1 MLSQKHGRNN
11 TQRPII
17 NPMRHLKRLTTI
29 ALPITCLLLSSA
41 CETVPAVR
49 ETRAWHGETPIYA
62 TYRFGKLNAELPPGY
77 AIETVNAATR
87 AMLHRQGHI
96 IEEYAVS
103 PSDGRIVALSNAS
116 SSYDKIKVT
125 TRYEGGGVL
134 MQVNID
140 PSTENRTR
148 AVFESIVQTL
158 GI

>member
-1 MLSQKHGRNN
+1 M
-11 TQRPII
+11 P
-17 NPMRHLKRLTTI
+17 PLKLPLVVALLI
-29 ALPITCLLLSSA
+29 ALFMPLCG

-62 TYRFGKLNAELPPGY
+62 TYRFGRLNAELPPGHS
-77 AIETVNAATR
+77 IETVNAVART
-87 AMLHRQGHI
+87 MLHRQGHV
-96 IEEYAVS
+96 IEEYAVT
-103 PSDGRIVALSNAS
+103 PSDGRIVALANAS
-116 SSYDKIKVT
+116 SSYDKIKIT

-134 MQVNID
+134 VQINVD

>member
-1 MLSQKHGRNN
+1 
-11 TQRPII
+11 
-17 NPMRHLKRLTTI
+17 MRHLKLIPILTPLI
-29 ALPITCLLLSSA
+29 ALLIPVSG

-62 TYRFGKLNAELPPGY
+62 TYRLGRLNAELPPGY

-87 AMLHRQGHI
+87 TMLHRQGHI
-96 IEEYAVS
+96 IEEYAVT
-103 PSDGRIVALSNAS
+103 PSDGRIVALANGT
-116 SSYDKIKVT
+116 SSYKKIKIN

>member
-1 MLSQKHGRNN
+1 M
-11 TQRPII
+11 RPSSLII
-17 NPMRHLKRLTTI
+17 PALTL
-29 ALPITCLLLSSA
+29 ALLVPLGG
-41 CETVPAVR
+41 CETIPAAR

-62 TYRFGKLNAELPPGY
+62 TYQFGRLSSELPPGY
-77 AIETVNAATR
+77 SIETVNAATR
-87 AMLHRQGHI
+87 TMLHRQGHI
-96 IEEYAVS
+96 IEEYAVT
-103 PSDGRIVALSNAS
+103 PSDGRIVALSNGS

-134 MQVNID
+134 MQVNVD